1 MKDTQTWIAVLAV
14 LLAPAVVA
22 VADQVTLISGLP
34 YSGEVKRYQ
43 DYTIFI
49 TLRTGRTASR
59 TLSEIGS
66 IKLDGQANFNKAERA
81 LAAKKYDD
89 AIKAYD
95 KAMQSAGRTWMK
107 ELIRDR
113 RYTALAASGK
123 VTRALKEWLDMV
135 DRAGG
140 LNARLNALRP
150 TTYGPEGSAVNK
162 RAIEILSDKAEEL
175 RKKGN
180 EPYLRQV
187 LSIKM
192 ELQRA
197 NGDVEAAAET
207 ALAIQGIGQGG
218 EPPGNGSA
226 ATRPRP
232 AMADGSAL
240 RAMRTLL
247 EAGKIDRVAGQIG
260 KDLNRY
266 DNQDL
271 PEALT
276 LLGRAQLAQYQ
287 AGGDRADRSLLI
299 NAGKNLVLVFAMW
312 PGTDQAPEALYHAAI
327 VNRELDEQPAV
338 TATLEKVIEEY
349 PDTAWAE
356 KARAALGET

>member
-1 MKDTQTWIAVLAV
+1 MRKWIVLAV
-14 LLAPAVVA
+14 VLVA
-22 VADQVTLISGLP
+22 SAGLVVADQVTLTSGLP
-34 YSGEVKRYQ
+34 YSGEVTKYQ
-43 DYTIFI
+43 DYTVFI
-49 TLRTGRTASR
+49 TLQTGRTASR
-59 TLSEIGS
+59 ELSEIGS
-66 IKLDGQANFNKAERA
+66 IKLDGQADFNKAEEA
-81 LAAKKYDD
+81 LSAKKFDD

-95 KAMQSAGRTWMK
+95 KAMQSAGRAWMK

-123 VTRALKEWLDMV
+123 VDRALKEWLDMV
-135 DRAGG
+135 DKAGG
-140 LNARLNALRP
+140 PNAKLNALRP

-162 RAIEILSDKAEEL
+162 RAIAVLSDQAEKL

-187 LSIKM
+187 LSMKM
-192 ELQRA
+192 DLQKA

-207 ALAIQGIGQGG
+207 ALAIQRIGQGDQ
-218 EPPGNGSA
+218 PSGNGNGTS
-226 ATRPRP
+226 RPRP
-232 AMADGSAL
+232 PVVGGSAL

-247 EAGKIDRVAGQIG
+247 EAGKIDRVAEQIG
-260 KDLNRY
+260 KNLKSY
-266 DNQDL
+266 DAQDL

-287 AGGDRADRSLLI
+287 AGGGSADRSLLI
-299 NAGKNLVLVFAMW
+299 KAGKNLVVVFAMW
-312 PGTDQAPEALYHAAI
+312 PGTDEAPEALYHAAI

-349 PDTAWAE
+349 PDTEWAA
-356 KARAALGET
+356 KARDALEEK